1 MVDRA
6 LNLNGKKFAGRNIR
20 INMSNDKQKK
30 WENNIFII
38 IIIIKKNNFC
48 WNQHYC
54 ILLCQIYALWF
65 CI

>member
-30 WENNIFII
+30 
-38 IIIIKKNNFC
+38 
-48 WNQHYC
+48 
-54 ILLCQIYALWF
+54 
-65 CI
+65 